1 MSALDVNEIKRDG
14 VWCAAVK
21 GAGVTRIKVKARD
34 GHERTIEGKD
44 GLSLMQ
50 VIRDNGFDEVLALCG
65 GCCSCGTCHVYVS
78 EQSLA
83 RMPEMHN
90 EERDLLDALSHRSE
104 LSRLSCQ
111 IPCTPVLDGVELQ
124 IAPTED

>member
-1 MSALDVNEIKRDG
+1 VSALEANEIMRDDRR
-14 VWCAAVK
+14 CAAVK
-21 GAGVTRIKVKARD
+21 GAGVTKIKVKARD
-34 GHERTIEGKD
+34 GHERTIEAQE

-65 GCCSCGTCHVYVS
+65 GCCSCATCHVYVA
-78 EQSLA
+78 QHSLA
-83 RMPEMHN
+83 RMPEMHD

-111 IPCTPVLDGVELQ
+111 IPCTPALDGIELQ
-124 IAPTED
+124 IAPAED

>member
-1 MSALDVNEIKRDG
+1 VSAFDVNEIKRDD
-14 VWCAAVK
+14 VWYAAVK
-21 GAGVTRIKVKARD
+21 GVGVTRIKVKARD
-34 GHERTIEGKD
+34 GHERTIEGQD

-65 GCCSCGTCHVYVS
+65 GCCSCGTCHVFVS
-78 EQSLA
+78 ELSLA
-83 RMPEMHN
+83 RMPEMQN

-111 IPCTPVLDGVELQ
+111 IPCTPMLDGVELQ
-124 IAPTED
+124 IAPSED

>member
-1 MSALDVNEIKRDG
+1 M
-14 VWCAAVK
+14 
-21 GAGVTRIKVKARD
+21 TRIKVKARD
-34 GHERTIEGKD
+34 GHERTIEGQA
-44 GLSLMQ
+44 GQSLMQ

-111 IPCTPVLDGVELQ
+111 IHCTPMLDGVELQ
-124 IAPTED
+124 IAPSED

>member
-1 MSALDVNEIKRDG
+1 VRAFDVHGIKRDSA
-14 VWCAAVK
+14 WCAAVK
-21 GAGVTRIKVKARD
+21 GVGVTKIKVKARD
-34 GHERTIEGKD
+34 GHERTIEGQD

-50 VIRDNGFDEVLALCG
+50 VIRDNGIDEVFALCG

-78 EQSLA
+78 EQFLA
-83 RMPEMHN
+83 RMPEMHS
-90 EERDLLDALSHRSE
+90 EERDLLEALSHRRD

-111 IPCTPVLDGVELQ
+111 IPCTPTLDGVELQ

>member
-1 MSALDVNEIKRDG
+1 VSAFDVSQIKCDD
-14 VWCAAVK
+14 VWCAAVE
-21 GAGVTRIKVKARD
+21 GVEVTRIKVKARD
-34 GHERTIEGKD
+34 GHERIIEGQD
-44 GLSLMQ
+44 GYSLMQ

-65 GCCSCGTCHVYVS
+65 GCCSCGTCHVHVS
-78 EQSLA
+78 QQSLS

-111 IPCTPVLDGVELQ
+111 IPCTPMLDGVELQ
-124 IAPTED
+124 IAPSEV